1 MAALEWEGVGTTH
14 KATTYKFI
22 KFMVYACP
30 HCDTYYDASLQPL
43 ANDKATLARRETKG
57 IMREMDGRRGTLCRP
72 LKHWRYKEDTKNRL

>member
-1 MAALEWEGVGTTH
+1 MALPECPVCGKKMAALEWEGVGTTH

-43 ANDKATLARRETKG
+43 ANDEATLARGETKG
-57 IMREMDGRRGTLCRP
+57 IMRKIQKRS
-72 LKHWRYKEDTKNRL
+72 KNPHAL